1 MQNSEIAFL
10 KSNNSEKN
18 SSFTSTESSL
28 EKSKLESF
36 LILLNSKQEEF
47 ENFKEQLISI
57 QQEVASKKDELKEI
71 NENFVVQSQ
80 KLLDF
85 EEKIKKINEGD
96 SGVIKVSKNPKNDK
110 EKLIKKNKTL
120 KLQIQEMNSKMQT
133 ELCKNER
140 EITKLQEDLKL
151 KTIELNQSLEF
162 IKKTDSQSKK
172 YFDVLRTLE
181 DTIMNFE
188 AEKKS
193 LNAKLIKTEKILQQT
208 SEDLLKEKKI
218 NLEYEKSLKNFDS
231 LQAETNALKQQI
243 FEQQQENLLKNN
255 EVKKIQEIMINNQK
269 N

>member
-96 SGVIKVSKNPKNDK
+96 SGVIK

-255 EVKKIQEIMINNQK
+255 EVKEIQEIMINNQK